1 VYVRTYL
8 LLLALPSPVP
18 LGFLLRERGLDEREH
33 SLPVLWHWTQTSSSR
48 MVHLA
53 PEERHAWQGIADDPD
68 MDVDAETLACKLL
81 GPISNLG

>member
-1 VYVRTYL
+1 
-8 LLLALPSPVP
+8 
-18 LGFLLRERGLDEREH
+18 
-33 SLPVLWHWTQTSSSR
+33 